1 MKPYVLKVINIIF
14 CLISYF
20 FVFFVYIGINF
31 KSVSCLISLIPGN
44 SGIYIR
50 KYYYNRTL
58 KKVGDDLKVGF
69 LSYFVYRN
77 VSVGDRCY
85 IEENV
90 VISLCDIADDVVVAS
105 KASLMSGAH
114 HHDVDDLEKTFL
126 YTRPNSKRIF
136 IGSNCWIGTHSII
149 MNDIGNDVVIG
160 AGSVV
165 TKKIEDLSV
174 AYGVPAKKIRVRGK
188 QEK

>member
-1 MKPYVLKVINIIF
+1 MKVFILKTLDILF
-14 CLISYF
+14 FLISCF
-20 FVFFVYIGINF
+20 FVFFVFLGVNF
-31 KSVSCLISLIPGN
+31 KSVSCLISLIPGS

-50 KYYYNRTL
+50 KHYYNKTL
-58 KKVGDDLKVGF
+58 NKVGDDLKVGF
-69 LSYFVYRN
+69 LSYFVYRD

-105 KASLMSGAH
+105 KVSLMSGAH

-126 YTRPNSKRIF
+126 YTKPNSKRIY

-165 TKKIEDLSV
+165 TKEIKDLSV
-174 AYGVPAKKIRVRGK
+174 AYGVPATKIRVRG
-188 QEK
+188 Q